1 MDDGY
6 KELFKILTD
15 KDADL
20 SSVRSNELL
29 GCPFCGA
36 SKWEISFYGIEGRSQ
51 AKLNHEPNCF
61 FHAPTRL
68 FLPSD
73 AYIEWNRRAT

>member
-1 MDDGY
+1 MAQNLRKTIEAFEQEVDGC
-6 KELFKILTD
+6 KPSV
-15 KDADL
+15 L
-20 SSVRSNELL
+20 SELL

-51 AKLNHEPNCF
+51 AKLNHEPDCF
-61 FHAPTRL
+61 FHSSTRL

-73 AYIEWNRRAT
+73 TYIEWNRRAT